1 MILSIPSG
9 QSPGVGV
16 RGVQV
21 HEDSFVGSF
30 SYCKLTSGRAESKR
44 ISRVCLMPS
53 VWAPWA
59 GLRGRQCWPRLHE
72 HRCRDVT
79 RVTSTVPA
87 SRRAFT
93 GSLFSLTLSL
103 RFLLFSFPS

>member
-30 SYCKLTSGRAESKR
+30 SYCKLTSGHAESKR
-44 ISRVCLMPS
+44 ISRVCLMRVGPGRAIG
-53 VWAPWA
+53 VGALGRAPWPA
-59 GLRGRQCWPRLHE
+59 VLASPPR
-72 HRCRDVT
+72 
-79 RVTSTVPA
+79 A
-87 SRRAFT
+87 S
-93 GSLFSLTLSL
+93 LS
-103 RFLLFSFPS
+103 